1 MTRIQICVGT
11 ACYLKGSYH
20 IISRL
25 QELADEHKISDKVDI
40 SSIFCLNNCVKGVS
54 TKLDDNL
61 ISLSMETVDEFFKD
75 KVLPL
80 AK

>member
-20 IISRL
+20 IINRL
-25 QELADEHKISDKVDI
+25 QELADEHKISDKVDV
-40 SSIFCLNNCVKGVS
+40 SSIFCLNNCVNGVS
-54 TKLDDNL
+54 TKLDDEL
-61 ISLSMETVDEFFKD
+61 ISLSMETVDEFFRN

>member
-25 QELADEHKISDKVDI
+25 QELADKVDI